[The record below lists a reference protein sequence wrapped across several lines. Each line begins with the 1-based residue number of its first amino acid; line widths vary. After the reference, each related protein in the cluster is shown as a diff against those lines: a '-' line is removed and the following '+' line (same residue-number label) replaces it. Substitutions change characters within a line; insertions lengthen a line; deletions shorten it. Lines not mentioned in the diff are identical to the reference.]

1 MADKKKLPSTFLN
14 MVLVLSVIALVSA
27 LALGLTYSG
36 TKKAIAE
43 VEVKRTLAA
52 LEKVLPEF
60 DNNPNDEK
68 YTMEGDAF
76 AEMEFFPATK
86 DGQPVGI
93 AVRTYSDNGFS
104 ERIWLMVG
112 FTNDKKLNNISVLK
126 HKETPGLG
134 TKMKEPKFKTQ
145 FEGKDPA
152 AFKLIVKKDGGD
164 VDAIS
169 AATISSRAFCEA
181 TQKAYDALQQGGEK

>member
-1 MADKKKLPSTFLN
+1 MADKKKLPSTFPN
-14 MVLVLSVIALVSA
+14 MVLVLTVIALVSA
-27 LALGLTYSG
+27 FALGLTYSG
-36 TKKAIAE
+36 TKEAIAQ

-52 LEKVLPEF
+52 LVKVLPEF

-68 YTMEGDAF
+68 YTLEDEDF
-76 AEMEFFPATK
+76 AGMEFFPATR

-93 AVRTYSDNGFS
+93 AVRTYSDNGFT

-112 FTNDKKLNNISVLK
+112 FTNDKKINNISVLK

-134 TKMKEPKFKTQ
+134 TKMSEPKFKTQ

-152 AFKLIVKKDGGD
+152 AFKLVVKKDGGD

-181 TQKAYDALQQGGEK
+181 AQKAYDALQEGGKK